1 MMATVCCPELH
12 FYVKGDRGLGDSRKP
27 QAEFIEDTELLVL
40 SSVSD
45 YCRINLLV
53 KILSMIVFIYF
64 FCTLD
69 SGIDVAPEINVAPPS

>member
-40 SSVSD
+40 SSVPD
-45 YCRINLLV
+45 Y
-53 KILSMIVFIYF
+53 S
-64 FCTLD
+64 
-69 SGIDVAPEINVAPPS
+69 